1 MDLLCVEHVTKRYA
15 THTALHDVSLAIPR
29 GAVYG
34 LLGPNGAGKTTL
46 IRIIN
51 RITAPDEGRV
61 LLGGRCLAP
70 EDVRRIGYLPEERGL
85 YKKMKVG
92 EQALYFAQ
100 LKGLSKREATLRLK
114 RWFEKFGIAGWWDKK
129 VEELSKGM
137 AQKVQFIVTVLH
149 EPELLI
155 FDEPFSGFDPV
166 NANLLKNEILALR
179 DAGAT
184 IVFSTHN
191 MSSVEEVCDH
201 ITLID
206 RSCNILSGAVDEIR
220 RRHGQNL
227 FRLEYRGDEAALRRA
242 LAGRCEVVASGG
254 DLPAEEAAVVLH
266 ASTEGLPE
274 VQSLTVHVADDA
286 ALRGV
291 IAAANETV
299 ALRSFAEQ
307 IPSMN
312 DIFIRA
318 VGGTLN
324 AE

>member
-179 DAGAT
+179 VAGAT
-184 IVFSTHN
+184 IVFSTLN
-191 MSSVEEVCDH
+191 MSSVEALCDH
-201 ITLID
+201 ISLID
-206 RSCNILSGAVDEIR
+206 RSRNVLSGPVDEVR
-220 RRHGQNL
+220 RRHGGNV
-227 FRLEYRGDEAALRRA
+227 FRIDFAGDLSALDLQALERVAR
-242 LAGRCEVVASGG
+242 VVAEPRPEGRLLTMRLR
-254 DLPAEEAAVVLH
+254 LPSADSVRSALSLLNERVEIRGFEE
-266 ASTEGLPE
+266 
-274 VQSLTVHVADDA
+274 
-286 ALRGV
+286 
-291 IAAANETV
+291 I
-299 ALRSFAEQ
+299 

-318 VGGTLN
+318 VGGEL
-324 AE
+324 